1 MPMPAQVRRDER
13 SRAAAAPLALSAV
26 SMLLLCVACSKPQP
40 PETDRPPEPQAG
52 ATQGTD
58 QGAAAT
64 GAADATGLRD
74 AIQQPIDRA
83 RAVDAQVEDAAA
95 KQRAAVDAQSGY

>member
-1 MPMPAQVRRDER
+1 MSNNASLGLVL
-13 SRAAAAPLALSAV
+13 LALSCA
-26 SMLLLCVACSKPQP
+26 ACSRPVP
-40 PETDRPPEPQAG
+40 PPTEKKPEPQAH
-52 ATQGTD
+52 TE
-58 QGAAAT
+58 
-64 GAADATGLRD
+64 LRD